1 MNMNPEKLMNLHCS
15 RKLLFQLLFSFIG
28 LLAASD
34 AFCCTSVIISGG
46 VRADGRPVMMKHR
59 DSGELN
65 NRIRWFRG
73 PAYSF
78 IGLVDS
84 SSKGGEVW
92 SGTNEAGFCIMN
104 TATYDLKNDDVPQEM
119 MDREG
124 ILMYKALG
132 ICRTVEDFVTF
143 LDTLSRPMG
152 VEANFGVI
160 DACGGASYFE
170 VDNSD
175 WVRFDVADEPGG
187 YMVVTNFTRT
197 GRPEDRKGVDRY
209 EKACSIMSSA
219 DIPTADHRVLFNRIS
234 RSGSPITRSITS
246 SSIVFEGVAPDEDPF
261 RTVMWTILG
270 SPCNCIYLPLMVSD
284 RDRIPSF
291 MKDTGSEGN
300 SNICDNALII
310 KGIYGYTTGCREEC
324 ARIEEYVDSAFDR
337 NMRKS
342 AYSHM
347 MRKAYRKYVAMC
359 RRKMPKVVVNHCVIQ

>member
-1 MNMNPEKLMNLHCS
+1 
-15 RKLLFQLLFSFIG
+15 
-28 LLAASD
+28 
-34 AFCCTSVIISGG
+34 
-46 VRADGRPVMMKHR
+46 
-59 DSGELN
+59 
-65 NRIRWFRG
+65 
-73 PAYSF
+73 
-78 IGLVDS
+78 
-84 SSKGGEVW
+84 
-92 SGTNEAGFCIMN
+92 
-104 TATYDLKNDDVPQEM
+104 M

-246 SSIVFEGVAPDEDPF
+246 SSIVFEGVAPDEDPL

-291 MKDTGSEGN
+291 MKDNGSEGN